1 METQTELT
9 KQLIDKAEEDTNFRA
24 RLLAD
29 PNAALKEAFG
39 VNVPAEFSIVVHED
53 NARTAHLVLPA
64 PSELNDAQ
72 LQRAAGGGK
81 PVCAP
86 GKWE

>member
-29 PNAALKEAFG
+29 PNAALKEVFG
-39 VNVPAEFSIVVHED
+39 VNVPADFSIVVHED

-72 LQRAAGGGK
+72 LQQAAGGAWCGE
-81 PVCAP
+81 P
-86 GKWE
+86 KWY